1 MISKKEKK
9 IYFALEST
17 PASHLFPIKASSK
30 RLSMKKE
37 VELGERVGR
46 EREEREERPCV
57 WMCVQVHVAWL
68 VGAPEFLLTPLL
80 QRWTLANMQSSELLI
95 YFN

>member
-1 MISKKEKK
+1 MYCVISKKEKK

-46 EREEREERPCV
+46 QREEREERPCV
-57 WMCVQVHVAWL
+57 WMCVPVCARVC
-68 VGAPEFLLTPLL
+68 VFLCVF
-80 QRWTLANMQSSELLI
+80 MCV
-95 YFN
+95 FMFVCV